1 MLWALRF
8 KRRSLSTKAREALY
22 DRCRGAAEVP
32 TCNICGRPILIGE
45 AWDESHEGAP
55 HALGGTQTGV
65 AHRACNRRDNAETV
79 TPMVAKAK
87 RVRRRFIGAHA
98 PRHPLPCGCRST
110 TSKGIDGQVR
120 GRLSGAEK
128 HARAL
133 RARRIGFI
141 SLTEA

>member
-1 MLWALRF
+1 MPQPTKGPRF
-8 KRRSLSTKAREALY
+8 GGSPAHQRIILANLASQLFEH
-22 DRCRGAAEVP
+22 
-32 TCNICGRPILIGE
+32 GRI
-45 AWDESHEGAP
+45 
-55 HALGGTQTGV
+55 TTT
-65 AHRACNRRDNAETV
+65 ET
-79 TPMVAKAK
+79 KAK